1 MKKILEKLFCLHEWE
16 VIAVAHYIDADVYL
30 LKCNKCGKLVTKE
43 I

>member
-1 MKKILEKLFCLHEWE
+1 MKRLFEKLFCLHDWE
-16 VIAVAHYIDADVYL
+16 VIAVANYQNGDVYL